1 MRNFGWYKFSVK
13 IPCSKFKIDIFKIQD
28 LSGIES
34 GLFGVLTIVY
44 FTLFKLQS
52 GFMTILIAGIV
63 YEDVN
68 WFLNLVFKA
77 VKEVAEVILI

>member
-1 MRNFGWYKFSVK
+1 M
-13 IPCSKFKIDIFKIQD
+13 DIFNIQD

>member
-1 MRNFGWYKFSVK
+1 VK
-13 IPCSKFKIDIFKIQD
+13 IPCSKFKIDIFNIQD

>member
-1 MRNFGWYKFSVK
+1 
-13 IPCSKFKIDIFKIQD
+13 
-28 LSGIES
+28 
-34 GLFGVLTIVY
+34 
-44 FTLFKLQS
+44 
-52 GFMTILIAGIV
+52 MTIFIAGIV